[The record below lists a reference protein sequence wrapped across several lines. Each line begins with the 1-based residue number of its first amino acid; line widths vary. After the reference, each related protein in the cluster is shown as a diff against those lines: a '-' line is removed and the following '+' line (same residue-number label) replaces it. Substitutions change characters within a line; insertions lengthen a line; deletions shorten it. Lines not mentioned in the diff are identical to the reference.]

1 MSVDAETWS
10 PSGIW
15 ATFHL
20 AGELFAV
27 PVEHVQEVM
36 MPQPLTPVPL
46 APAHVVGLINLR
58 GHIVPAVDLRARMR
72 VRPDPGNT
80 PGGVVVIRSGGE
92 LVGLLVDAIGDVLT
106 LPAATWRSTPDTL
119 NAQHRVFVFGICP
132 MAAGRIVLG
141 LRVDTLSG
149 DDEAGDGEPRGALH
163 A

>member
-1 MSVDAETWS
+1 LTIDAEAWS

-15 ATFHL
+15 ATFRL

-58 GHIVPAVDLRARMR
+58 GHIVPAVDLRARMQ
-72 VRPDPGNT
+72 VPADSSVQA
-80 PGGVVVIRSGGE
+80 GGVVVIRTGGE

-106 LPAATWRSTPDTL
+106 LPAASWRATPDTL
-119 NAQHRVFVFGICP
+119 SARHRVFVFGICP
-132 MAAGRIVLG
+132 LAGQIVLG

-149 DDEAGDGEPRGALH
+149 DAEAVEAEPRGAPH
-163 A
+163 G

>member
-1 MSVDAETWS
+1 MTLDAEAWS

-15 ATFHL
+15 ATFRL

-58 GHIVPAVDLRARMR
+58 GHIVPAIDLRARMA
-72 VRPDPGNT
+72 VPSDPGVS
-80 PGGVVVIRSGGE
+80 PGGVVVIRTGGE

-106 LPAATWRSTPDTL
+106 LPAASWRGTPDTL
-119 NAQHRVFVFGICP
+119 SARHRVFVFGICP
-132 MAAGRIVLG
+132 LAGQIVLG

-149 DDEAGDGEPRGALH
+149 DADAPDGEPRGAPH
-163 A
+163 G

>member
-1 MSVDAETWS
+1 VNLDAEAWS

-15 ATFHL
+15 ATFRL

-46 APAHVVGLINLR
+46 APPHIIGLINLR
-58 GHIVPAVDLRARMR
+58 GRIVPAVDLRMRMQ
-72 VRPDPGNT
+72 VPPDAASA
-80 PGGVVVIRSGGE
+80 PGGVVVVRTGGE

-106 LPAATWRSTPDTL
+106 LPAASWRPPPDTL
-119 NAQHRVFVFGICP
+119 RALHRVFVFGICP
-132 MAAGRIVLG
+132 IVGQIVLG

-149 DDEAGDGEPRGALH
+149 DADAPDGEPRGAPH
-163 A
+163 G

>member
-1 MSVDAETWS
+1 LTIDAETWS

-15 ATFHL
+15 ATFRL

-46 APAHVVGLINLR
+46 APAHMVGLINLR
-58 GHIVPAVDLRARMR
+58 GHIVPAVDLRARMQ
-72 VRPDPGNT
+72 VPSDPAMLA
-80 PGGVVVIRSGGE
+80 GGVVVIRTGGE

-106 LPAATWRSTPDTL
+106 LPAASWRATPDTL
-119 NAQHRVFVFGICP
+119 NARHRVFVFGICP
-132 MAAGRIVLG
+132 LAGQIVLG

-149 DDEAGDGEPRGALH
+149 DVDVADGESRGALH
-163 A
+163 G